1 MTKAELIKALCPFPD
16 DIMIVIQCYGGGCT
30 TNLDVEMVKLEL
42 NVNLYDN
49 DLAPHEV
56 DKDGDTDAIYIY

>member
-1 MTKAELIKALCPFPD
+1 MTKAELIEALSEYPD
-16 DIMIVIQCYGGGCT
+16 DIMIVIRGYGGGCT